1 MPKLEVRT
9 LETKQLLLA
18 IIIIQLQ
25 QNRLELKLYL
35 IEIQFHKLSY
45 IVVKQ
50 GDNCFRG
57 EFRKL

>member
-35 IEIQFHKLSY
+35 IEIQFHKPSY
-45 IVVKQ
+45 IVVK
-50 GDNCFRG
+50 
-57 EFRKL
+57 